1 LDAGCANF
9 IAASLADF
17 LSGNRVIVNDLAGAY
32 GFAKPVGPG
41 RARGRRARR
50 GAASPLRRSGIGIW
64 GGKLETFY
72 DWVTVAIF
80 AGLVVLFLQRST
92 GDDDTVHDPLW
103 MYLAASGGCAV
114 ANYLGNDGLDL
125 SAIGVLVATL
135 AFVVHFLKPFS
146 GKRPG

>member
-1 LDAGCANF
+1 M
-9 IAASLADF
+9 
-17 LSGNRVIVNDLAGAY
+17 IVNDLAGAY
-32 GFAKPVGPG
+32 GFAKPIGPDG
-41 RARGRRARR
+41 REGEGRVAARPANFPTP
-50 GAASPLRRSGIGIW
+50 PLRGWRL

-114 ANYLGNDGLDL
+114 ANYLGNDGLHFP
-125 SAIGVLVATL
+125 AIVALVATL